1 MNKLLKG
8 VDIYLIGMM
17 GAGKSTIGRILAQ
30 KLRYR
35 FFDTDDLVEK
45 IAGKS
50 IAKIFETEGEKSF
63 RDLETETLKEI
74 SAYNHSVIAT
84 GGGVIQKP
92 INWSYLRQG
101 LIIWLDPDIEV
112 LKKRVSKNQ
121 NRPLAGQLESLL
133 EKRYPLYSQADLHI
147 KCLHYQRPDQ
157 VADFILTKIPEK
169 IMPQSA
175 RPKSARPKLSNSD
188 RTNY

>member
-8 VDIYLIGMM
+8 VDVYLIGMM
-17 GAGKSTIGRILAQ
+17 GAGKSTIGRILAH
-30 KLRYR
+30 KLNYR

-45 IAGKS
+45 VAGKKIS
-50 IAKIFETEGEKSF
+50 KIFETDGETTF
-63 RDLETETLKEI
+63 RNLETEILKEV
-74 SAYNHSVIAT
+74 SAYNNSVIAT
-84 GGGVIQKP
+84 GGGIIQKP

-112 LKKRVSKNQ
+112 LKKRISKNQ

-133 EKRYPLYSQADLHI
+133 EQRYPLYSQADIHI

-157 VADFILTKIPEK
+157 VADLILTKIPEK
-169 IMPQSA
+169 IISQSSQPQSSEIDN
-175 RPKSARPKLSNSD
+175 P
-188 RTNY
+188 NYG